1 MLPPARE
8 HNFYKTR
15 IFDFIAKMGSKI
27 LVFQAQI
34 PLKIEENRRQKRSFQ
49 TRPFVT
55 PFLFIFDCILAS
67 KLRSKKNIFFDNFP
81 AWPQEAPKR
90 LQEHPKRPQEGSNT
104 GFYEILAFILASIFG
119 VFSCFFL
126 MFLGFR
132 SCMCPVSCA
141 SLLSL
146 PLRLGGDIPRQLQSS
161 AWVTSIRRISQ
172 I

>member
-1 MLPPARE
+1 MRERFFVDFRSLKSLKLVLPPARE

-34 PLKIEENRRQKRSFQ
+34 PLKIEENRRQKRSLQ

-67 KLRSKKNIFFDNFP
+67 KLRSKKKIFFDIFP

-90 LQEHPKRPQEGSNT
+90 VQE
-104 GFYEILAFILASIFG
+104 
-119 VFSCFFL
+119 VFKSRF
-126 MFLGFR
+126 
-132 SCMCPVSCA
+132 
-141 SLLSL
+141 
-146 PLRLGGDIPRQLQSS
+146 
-161 AWVTSIRRISQ
+161 
-172 I
+172 

>member
-34 PLKIEENRRQKRSFQ
+34 PLKIEENRRQKRSLQ

-67 KLRSKKNIFFDNFP
+67 NLRFKKRIFLIFFQHGLKRHPRGSKRSSRADFKSFW
-81 AWPQEAPKR
+81 ASFWKVRWAQGAPKR
-90 LQEHPKRPQEGSNT
+90 LPRGSKR
-104 GFYEILAFILASIFG
+104 
-119 VFSCFFL
+119 
-126 MFLGFR
+126 
-132 SCMCPVSCA
+132 
-141 SLLSL
+141 
-146 PLRLGGDIPRQLQSS
+146 
-161 AWVTSIRRISQ
+161 VTSVPRSDPREDFEGV
-172 I
+172 